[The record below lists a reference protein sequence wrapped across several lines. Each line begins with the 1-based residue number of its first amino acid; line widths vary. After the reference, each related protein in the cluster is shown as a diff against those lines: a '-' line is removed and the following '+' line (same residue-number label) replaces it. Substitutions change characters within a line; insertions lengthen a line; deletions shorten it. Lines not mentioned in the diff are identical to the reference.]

1 LGVVGGDGGSGGEG
15 GMETP
20 LGIILRCPICW
31 REFKFPEGSEDF
43 RDFRDHIVMGHSR
56 SDVAEDT
63 IKVLERSFKV
73 VGKEWEGIVEEIQNI
88 LKENLEYGMLRGYG
102 AFINVS
108 AIYSYY
114 DSIVKDLIRIGKE
127 NRDCGCLSKL
137 LDNSYYSFY
146 YIGLSFR
153 PIEFLASISAAGDA
167 GGGLEGLA
175 LFSRQVVEELE
186 VALVLDLHREFR
198 RKSLE
203 EKLEKHDEILNN
215 KGFIESGGSTKR
227 LSEYLRE
234 LVFEEKLEYMKQIP
248 EGVARKCRNLYNLLG
263 NVYKMLSGIVHS
275 TMRIK
280 GKRLESGSLN
290 LNILTSFWD
299 SELDSVIMINILAA
313 VIDVMVAVHHTWM
326 RKFIARAR
334 EECRGCDV
342 KSPWGD
348 SEQRY
353 MAIPV
358 YRFIDPSEHCYELES
373 E

>member
-1 LGVVGGDGGSGGEG
+1 MEVLEGEG

-63 IKVLERSFKV
+63 IKALERSFKV

-175 LFSRQVVEELE
+175 LFSRQIVEELE
-186 VALVLDLHREFR
+186 IALVLDLHREFR
-198 RKSLE
+198 RKSLK

-215 KGFIESGGSTKR
+215 KGFIESSGFTKR

-248 EGVARKCRNLYNLLG
+248 EGVARKCRNLYNLLS

-275 TMRIK
+275 TMRTR

-290 LNILTSFWD
+290 LNILTSYWD
-299 SELDSVIMINILAA
+299 SELDTVIMINILAA

>member
-1 LGVVGGDGGSGGEG
+1 MGVLEG
-15 GMETP
+15 GGGMAS

-43 RDFRDHIVMGHSR
+43 RDFRDHIVRGHSR

-63 IKVLERSFKV
+63 VKAL
-73 VGKEWEGIVEEIQNI
+73 KESSEFVRREWQGVVEEIQNI
-88 LKENLEYGMLRGYG
+88 LKENLEYGLLRGYKTFRN
-102 AFINVS
+102 AS

-114 DSIVKDLIRIGKE
+114 DSIVEDLIRIEKE

-137 LDNSYYSFY
+137 LDNSYYNFY

-153 PIEFLASISAAGDA
+153 SIEFLASISAAGDA

-175 LFSRQVVEELE
+175 LFSRHVVEELE
-186 VALVLDLHREFR
+186 VALLLDLHREF
-198 RKSLE
+198 KNKNIY
-203 EKLEKHDEILNN
+203 EKIKLHDEILNN
-215 KGFIESGGSTKR
+215 RGFK
-227 LSEYLRE
+227 LSEYLRM
-234 LVFEEKLEYMKQIP
+234 LVSEEKLEYVKQIP
-248 EGVARKCRNLYNLLG
+248 EGVARKCRNLYNLLS

-275 TMRIK
+275 TMRTR

-290 LNILTSFWD
+290 LNVLTPYWD

-358 YRFIDPSEHCYELES
+358 YRFIGPSEHCYELELIYAPP